1 MSLFS
6 KKKNYTTVA
15 LFDVGS
21 HSIGGAHLL
30 IPRNE
35 KNISGGI
42 VSSFSRY
49 ETAYSDITDIKM
61 YLKKVLDAVK
71 KVAHTIQSSDIH
83 VPEAVYVLLRAPWVS
98 SETKTILYT
107 KATPFSC
114 TNKLI
119 EELVEKEIEEIA
131 SSDNGSY
138 IIEKQISSLMLNGY
152 VVENPYNKKTKEL
165 TITFTVTRGSKI
177 IIDYIKSGI
186 ESSYSKA
193 TIYFNSI
200 ASAVHNVSEKYI
212 YPFDDLFLVIAG
224 EQLTEVG
231 LIKNRV
237 FYQYESFFPGIGLLY
252 TSIAEEKQISIGEA
266 YSVLEAF
273 RLSKL
278 SEKEQDDIRKIV
290 LEYKEKW
297 QKAFRDTIS
306 KKEYGLCLPDKCCIV
321 SREKFSNVL
330 ADAIKSDPYLL
341 HNCGNVGVTPFFLNE
356 SILGSHVSFP
366 EGVSFDVMTSIH
378 ALFVMSL
385 VRYTS

>member
-15 LFDVGS
+15 LFDIGS

-30 IPRNE
+30 IPKDNNKE
-35 KNISGGI
+35 GKGI

-49 ETAYSDITDIKM
+49 ETVYSDVTDIRI
-61 YLKKVLDAVK
+61 YLKKVLDSVK

-98 SETKTILYT
+98 SETKTIVYT
-107 KATPFSC
+107 KATPFLC
-114 TNKLI
+114 TSNLI
-119 EELVEKEIEEIA
+119 EELVEKEIREIA
-131 SSDNGSY
+131 STDNGSY

-152 VVENPYNKKTKEL
+152 VVGNPYNKKTKEL
-165 TITFTVTRGSKI
+165 TIIFTVTKGSKI
-177 IIDYIKSGI
+177 IIDYIKNGVQ
-186 ESSYSKA
+186 SSYATS

-200 ASAVHNVSEKYI
+200 ASAVHNVLEKYV
-212 YPFDDLFLVIAG
+212 YPFEELFLIIAG

-252 TSIAEEKQISIGEA
+252 TSIAEKKQISIGEA
-266 YSVLEAF
+266 YSTLEAF

-278 SEKEQDDIRKIV
+278 SEKEEDDIKKIV

-306 KKEYGLCLPDKCCIV
+306 KKEYGLCLPDTCCIV

-330 ADAIKSDPYLL
+330 ADAVKGDPYLL
-341 HNCGNVGVTPFFLNE
+341 HNCGNTEVKPIFLNE
-356 SILGSHVSFP
+356 SLLGTHLSFP
-366 EGVSFDVMTSIH
+366 EGVSFDVMTAIH
-378 ALFVMSL
+378 ALFIISL
-385 VRYTS
+385 MEYNS